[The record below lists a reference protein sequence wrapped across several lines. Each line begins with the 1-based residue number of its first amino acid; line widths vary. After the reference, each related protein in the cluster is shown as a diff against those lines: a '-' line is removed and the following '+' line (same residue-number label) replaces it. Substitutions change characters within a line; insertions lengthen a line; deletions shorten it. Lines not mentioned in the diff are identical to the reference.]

1 MTIPVSVRSSP
12 SLLTVGESHVY
23 NSLSLPLALLRKR
36 ESYMREE
43 RRDETV
49 IYLRGHF
56 RIFSAF
62 TLPQTLRTPTFQ
74 PLTPESFTFI
84 KAAKHTVLYKKK
96 IIHRQMKVFIIRVR

>member
-1 MTIPVSVRSSP
+1 MTIRVSVRSSP
-12 SLLTVGESHVY
+12 SLLTAGESHVY

-84 KAAKHTVLYKKK
+84 KAAKHTVL
-96 IIHRQMKVFIIRVR
+96 